1 MCDIKI
7 GIAGIGV
14 YFPETI
20 QMAEELVE
28 PTGIPLEILQEK
40 MGIIQR
46 YVAGEEDTICS
57 MASKA
62 AKVAIAKA
70 GIDPGDIK
78 MVISHG
84 SQYKDHLMWNSAG
97 KIQDNIGAVNAFGY
111 EIYALC
117 AGAPIAMNIASSM
130 MIADS
135 ALDTVLI
142 VAGSREN
149 DLISPSNP
157 RARFMYNLGAGAS
170 AMILKRGHDKNLV
183 LGASSITDGSLSD
196 TVMLTTESDAIGEG
210 SAIHGEVI
218 GMLDVRNSFF
228 MAKRLREVSM
238 PNFKRVI
245 RESLEKSGYSMDDL
259 AFLGLSHMKRSI
271 FDRIVADAGL
281 SPEQAIYLDHYG
293 HIQSI
298 DQVLAIQL
306 GLEQGKIKEGDLL
319 VLAAAGTG
327 YTWSAIAVK
336 WGIT

>member
-1 MCDIKI
+1 MSDINI
-7 GIAGIGV
+7 GIAGIGI

-20 QMAEELVE
+20 QTAEELVE

-46 YVAGEEDTICS
+46 YVAGEKDSICY
-57 MASKA
+57 MASEA
-62 AKVAIAKA
+62 AQLAIANA
-70 GIDPGDIK
+70 GIDATDIK

-117 AGAPIAMNIASSM
+117 AGAPIAINIARSM
-130 MIADS
+130 MIADP

-149 DLISPSNP
+149 DLINPSNP

-170 AMILKRGHDKNLV
+170 AMILKRGYAKNLV

-196 TVMLTTESDAIGEG
+196 TVMLTTESDAIGDG
-210 SAIHGEVI
+210 SAVHGEMV
-218 GMLDVRNSFF
+218 GMLDVRNGYF
-228 MAKRLREVSM
+228 MAKRLHEVSM
-238 PNFKRVI
+238 PNFNRVI
-245 RESLEKSGYSMDDL
+245 RESIEKSGYTLDDL

-271 FDRIVADAGL
+271 FDRIITDAGL

-306 GLEQGKIKEGDLL
+306 GLEQRKIKDGDLI

-327 YTWSAIAVK
+327 YTWSAIAIR
-336 WGIT
+336 WG